1 MIKTWRDRVP
11 DNLNLY
17 RTCVTYPQ
25 QLMQAEIDE
34 LRAAIATARKDER
47 ERLVQICLLERDKA
61 DKREPDPPGST
72 VNRDHLM
79 GQGCMANLLAKK
91 FRNLTDEG

>member
-47 ERLVQICLLERDKA
+47 ERCAKTAEL
-61 DKREPDPPGST
+61 GWHYGT
-72 VNRDHLM
+72 
-79 GQGCMANLLAKK
+79 ANAI
-91 FRNLTDEG
+91 RNLIDEG

>member
-1 MIKTWRDRVP
+1 MIKTWRQRTGPYV
-11 DNLNLY
+11 DNRMAAHDTITNA
-17 RTCVTYPQ
+17 
-25 QLMQAEIDE
+25 MQAEIDE
-34 LRAAIATARKDER
+34 LRAALATARKDER